1 MDTDGLS
8 PARSGDGPALQCEE
22 RTSSTGE
29 DVPNLEILAT
39 SIHAA
44 VLSGPGD
51 RLEPT
56 FTAHLRP
63 TGFVLRPGNTKSLKV

>member
-1 MDTDGLS
+1 MDTDGSS
-8 PARSGDGPALQCEE
+8 PARSGDGPALQSEE

-29 DVPNLEILAT
+29 DVPNLEMLAQ

-44 VLSGPGD
+44 VLTGPDD

-56 FTAHLRP
+56 FIAHLRP